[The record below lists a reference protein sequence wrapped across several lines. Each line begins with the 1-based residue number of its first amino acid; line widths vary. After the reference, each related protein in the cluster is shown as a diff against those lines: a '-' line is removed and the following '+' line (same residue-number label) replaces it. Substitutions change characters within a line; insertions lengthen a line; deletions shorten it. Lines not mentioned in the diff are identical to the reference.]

1 MVQESKE
8 SFPKTIYSV

>member
-8 SFPKTIYSV
+8 SFPKII

>member
-8 SFPKTIYSV
+8 SFTKII